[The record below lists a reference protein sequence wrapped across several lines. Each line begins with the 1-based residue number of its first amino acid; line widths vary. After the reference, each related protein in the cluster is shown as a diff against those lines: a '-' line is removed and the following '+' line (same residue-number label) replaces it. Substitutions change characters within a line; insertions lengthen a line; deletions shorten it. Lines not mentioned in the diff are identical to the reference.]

1 MKRRYAFPLLLL
13 FCLFLFPSQRA
24 EAAESLYTVSYR
36 CQSGSGEEYFLIK
49 ATESGSLADSA
60 GKTFTAPEIPG
71 FSSVG
76 AQITTVTPA
85 HRSSSRTDSSTSV
98 TLTGDSSAA
107 ESYFVTFLYVQ
118 TGVPVVLRY
127 HGFPADGGAYTDL
140 QSYGS
145 AVIPLG
151 KTLEPVPPDIDGY
164 EFSDV
169 SYAMVSGVKDDAE
182 GHYHT
187 EVHENDPNGLQLA
200 GTPGTLRIELS
211 FNYTQAKSRSLS
223 YTVVHT
229 GYDDPAH
236 PEKGSTPLFS
246 GSSALTTGQAQSF
259 TVPSHDGYR
268 YTGAQVTYS
277 TGQEERTL
285 QLDKDAASFTLP
297 ANAVSAKLELSYG
310 KLIGGG
316 VMNIYCLDTAEKTA
330 LLMPQ
335 ITQKLFI
342 GQTYHP
348 SAPLIPNYRFIRME
362 YRFSDGMKPDLA
374 GLGSNELTFT
384 LSSAPVGGGTLDIF
398 FYYVAS
404 TPETQPP
411 ATVPESVPA
420 STESLPVPT
429 ETQTESAE
437 TRPAS
442 TETLGDLPG
451 IATFPVMPSSA
462 PDSGSDT
469 GNSFPTGLV
478 VALGAGFLIALAAG
492 LVLSS
497 RRNKA

>member
-49 ATESGSLADSA
+49 ATENGSLADSV
-60 GKTFTAPEIPG
+60 GRTFTAPEVPG
-71 FSSVG
+71 FSPVG

-98 TLTGDSSAA
+98 TLTGNSSAA
-107 ESYFVTFLYVQ
+107 ESYYLTFLYVQ

-127 HGFPADGGAYTDL
+127 HGYPADGGPFSDL
-140 QSYGS
+140 KYHDST
-145 AVIPLG
+145 VIPLG

-169 SYAMVSGVKDDAE
+169 SYALVSGLKDDAE
-182 GHYHT
+182 GHYHSDI
-187 EVHENDPNGLQLA
+187 HEIDPDGLQLV
-200 GTPGTLRIELS
+200 GTPGTLRIEFS
-211 FNYTQAKSRSLS
+211 FNYTLAKARFLS

-236 PEKGSTPLFS
+236 PDKGSTTLFS
-246 GSSALTTGQAQSF
+246 GSSTLTTGQTQSF
-259 TVPSHDGYR
+259 TVPTYDGCR
-268 YTGAQVTYS
+268 YAGAKVTYS
-277 TGQEERTL
+277 TGREERTL
-285 QLDKDAASFTLP
+285 QLDRNAASFTLP
-297 ANAVSAKLELSYG
+297 ANTVSATLELSYG
-310 KLIGGG
+310 KLINGG
-316 VMNIYCLDTAEKTA
+316 VMNVYCLDTAEKTA

-335 ITQKLFI
+335 IAQQLYI
-342 GQTYHP
+342 GQSYHP

-362 YRFSDGMKPDLA
+362 YRFSDGLKPDLT
-374 GLGSNELTFT
+374 GLGANELSFT

-411 ATVPESVPA
+411 ETEPESVPA
-420 STESLPVPT
+420 STEAIPVPT
-429 ETQTESAE
+429 ETQPKPTEP
-437 TRPAS
+437 RPAS
-442 TETLGDLPG
+442 TEELGDLPG
-451 IATFPVMPSSA
+451 IATFPAMPSSA
-462 PDSGSDT
+462 SDSGSDT
-469 GNSFPTGLV
+469 GNPFPTGLV